1 MCGIAGIV
9 QSHPKSTDQLQSIA
23 VNMGAAIAYRGP
35 DAAGVWLEAQLGFAV
50 AHQRL
55 AILDLTPAGH
65 QPMHSASGRYV
76 IAFNGEI
83 YNHQQLR
90 RSLESTGQAPSWHGH
105 SDTETLLAAI
115 ESWGLA
121 ATLRQATGMWAL
133 ALLDRQQRELHLESG
148 RIGEKTLY

>member
-9 QSHPKSTDQLQSIA
+9 QSHPRNPDLLQSIA
-23 VNMGAAIAYRGP
+23 LSMGAAIVYRGP
-35 DAAGVWLEAQLGFAV
+35 DAAGVWQDHQLGFAV

-83 YNHQQLR
+83 CSCGAVLK
-90 RSLESTGQAPSWHGH
+90 
-105 SDTETLLAAI
+105 
-115 ESWGLA
+115 
-121 ATLRQATGMWAL
+121 AL
-133 ALLDRQQRELHLESG
+133 AMPPAGTAIQTP
-148 RIGEKTLY
+148 KPC

>member
-9 QSHPKSTDQLQSIA
+9 QSHPGNPDQLQSIA
-23 VNMGAAIAYRGP
+23 VSMGAAIAYRGP
-35 DAAGVWLEAQLGFAV
+35 DAAGVWQDPQLGFAV

-55 AILDLTPAGH
+55 AILDLTPAGA

-90 RSLESTGQAPSWHGH
+90 RSLESTGQAPSWHRH
-105 SDTETLLAAI
+105 SDT
-115 ESWGLA
+115 
-121 ATLRQATGMWAL
+121 
-133 ALLDRQQRELHLESG
+133 
-148 RIGEKTLY
+148 